1 MKTGTEPTT
10 KRNSALQRAVKS
22 DIFRAIAVTLTA
34 ALLLYLVVVPLVF
47 LIFGSVFTGRP
58 GQEGEITAGV
68 YREIIGDPRSYRLM
82 WWSFVYGATST
93 SISVAI
99 GLVIAWLVQRT
110 DLPGKNLFA
119 FLALLPLFV
128 PTVLNTIGWI
138 LLLDGQ
144 IGVANTVIRGLLGM
158 DPGVGPL
165 NVYSFWGMVWVKGML
180 DIPLVVLWL
189 WPAFA
194 AMDPGL
200 EEASAMSGASRGK
213 VIGTVTLPLMRPAL
227 LAAFLISFVSSLED
241 VTVPILVGLPA
252 RINVFASEIYVQAA
266 RTPSDLHRASGYAA
280 ILLVITLA
288 LIVLYRRLTLKTER
302 FVTVR
307 GKGFRPSVVELG
319 RSRWPV
325 TIGLAALL
333 FVIVILPML
342 LLLWVSLTPFMQA
355 PSFAAFGTLTTEW
368 YESVFIDA
376 RMRRGLVNSATLGLV
391 TAVIVMLIS
400 LIVGWIVVRTRSRA
414 AYVLD
419 ILAFTP
425 IAVPGLVIGIALIWL
440 YLTVDLPITVYG
452 TSIIL
457 VLAYV
462 TRFIPYGV
470 RLSYAGFA
478 QVHPELEEAAA
489 VSGSSWAHVIRK
501 ISLPLLSRSMAVG
514 AIYVFLRGF
523 RELPASLLLHSIG
536 QEPYSVVVFF
546 LWTTGQT
553 ARTAAYGIVAIVFMT
568 VVVAVL
574 HKLGGRG
581 GLLARDL

>member
-1 MKTGTEPTT
+1 MTKTLE
-10 KRNSALQRAVKS
+10 RAAKS
-22 DIFRAIAVTLTA
+22 DVVRAIAVAVTGG
-34 ALLLYLVVVPLVF
+34 LLLYLVVVPLIF
-47 LIFGSVFTGRP
+47 LLFGSLFTGRP
-58 GQEGEITAGV
+58 GQEGHLTLNVYSEIV
-68 YREIIGDPRSYRLM
+68 RDPRSYRLM
-82 WWSFVYGATST
+82 TASLLYGVAST
-93 SISVAI
+93 SVSLII

-138 LLLDGQ
+138 LVLDGD
-144 IGVANTVIRGLLGM
+144 IGVANTLVRTVLGLE
-158 DPGVGPL
+158 PGTGPF
-165 NVYSFWGMVWVKGML
+165 NAYSFWGMVWIKGML
-180 DIPLVVLWL
+180 DVPLVVLWL

-200 EEASAMSGASRGK
+200 EEASAVSGSPLSR
-213 VIGTVTLPLMRPAL
+213 VIGTVTLPLMRPAI

-280 ILLVITLA
+280 VLLVITLA
-288 LIVLYRRLTLKTER
+288 LVILYRRLTLQTER

-307 GKGFRPSVVELG
+307 GKGFRPSVIELG
-319 RSRWPV
+319 RARLPV
-325 TIGLAALL
+325 TIALGALL

-342 LLLWVSLTPFMQA
+342 LLAWVSVTPFMQA
-355 PSFAAFGTLTTEW
+355 PNVEAFDTLTTEW
-368 YESVFIDA
+368 YQSVFNDR
-376 RMRRGLVNSATLGLV
+376 RMRRGLVNSSVLGVLSAALV
-391 TAVIVMLIS
+391 MVIS

-414 AYVLD
+414 ASVLD

-440 YLTVDLPITVYG
+440 YLTIDFPITVYG
-452 TSIIL
+452 TAIIL
-457 VLAYV
+457 VIAYV
-462 TRFIPYGV
+462 TRFVPYGV

-489 VSGSSWAHVIRK
+489 VSGSSWAGVIRK

-514 AIYVFLRGF
+514 AIYVFLRAF

-553 ARTAAYGIVAIVFMT
+553 ARTAAYGIVAIVAMT
-568 VVVAVL
+568 VIVAVL
-574 HKLGGRG
+574 YRLGGQG
-581 GLLARDL
+581 GILERRT